1 MANKYK
7 AEYEFFPSESKHEGD
22 FHVYRGEDGFK
33 GLSDADLSS
42 IELRQNPY
50 VPEQYSVSIGFDT
63 PTDKRDFRIETVK
76 GLLAG
81 NAGLEDVE
89 VKSHGNASGFSVTID
104 KMKQEDLMRVA
115 VALTQAAPK
124 GKSDSYY
131 PVLDQ
136 SVAEQVIA
144 NELDRLKLTPIE
156 AGLVKIEKT
165 EMDALRARDLG
176 LDKPV
181 GYIDVNFAGYPL
193 TPVSFM
199 REEANFSAL
208 GGENKMHMSTDI
220 TARDGMGKR
229 VAEAL
234 QEAGIKTTRSEF
246 TSFVKAHA
254 PADAVADALQNARLL
269 SPSIAREVKK
279 AAEAVHP
286 GQRDINAAI
295 DAEFAARMKKPA
307 VSSAAPA

>member
-22 FHVYRGEDGFK
+22 FHVYRGEDSFK
-33 GLSDADLSS
+33 GLSDANLSS
-42 IELRQNPY
+42 IELRQHPY
-50 VPEQYSVSIGFDT
+50 VPEQYSISLGFDT
-63 PTDKRDFRIETVK
+63 PSDKRDLRIETVK

-81 NAGLEDVE
+81 NAGLEEVE

-124 GKSDSYY
+124 GKSDSHY
-131 PVLDQ
+131 PVMDT

-144 NELDRLKLTPIE
+144 NELQRLQLTPIE
-156 AGLVKIEKT
+156 AGLVKIEKS
-165 EMDALRARDLG
+165 EMDQSRARDLG

-181 GYIDVNFAGYPL
+181 GYIDVNFSAYPL

-199 REEANFSAL
+199 REEANFSELA
-208 GGENKMHMSTDI
+208 GEAKMHMSTDI

-234 QEAGIKTTRSEF
+234 QNAGIKVTRSEF
-246 TSFVKAHA
+246 TPFVKAHA
-254 PADAVADALQNARLL
+254 PADTVADALQNAKLL
-269 SPSIAREVKK
+269 SPTIARAVMK
-279 AAEAVHP
+279 AAESVHP
-286 GQRDINAAI
+286 GQREINAAI
-295 DAEFAARMKKPA
+295 DAEFVARHKKPA
-307 VSSAAPA
+307 ASAAPA